1 MADATSAAAG
11 SPEAAASPEGPAGPG
26 LAPTIDA
33 DAYLAVA
40 AEVFDGMDAVL
51 TDLDD
56 GSINTTPVPG
66 TVNPVFALV
75 THVHGMACYWG
86 GSVIAGERNPRDR
99 AAEFRATGTVA
110 EAAALLADL
119 RTRLPGWVAIAA
131 SGEVRDPHAP
141 GTSRTDAAEV
151 SAAWILQ
158 HILHECAQHLGHME
172 ICRDLI
178 VRGAAEA

>member
-1 MADATSAAAG
+1 MADATSAAAA
-11 SPEAAASPEGPAGPG
+11 SPEAVASHERPAGPG

-99 AAEFRATGTVA
+99 SAEFRATGTVA

>member
-1 MADATSAAAG
+1 MADATSA
-11 SPEAAASPEGPAGPG
+11 AAASPEGPAGPG

-33 DAYLAVA
+33 EAYLAVA

>member
-1 MADATSAAAG
+1 MGDATSGTAG
-11 SPEAAASPEGPAGPG
+11 RHAASDT
-26 LAPTIDA
+26 APTDPAPTDLASTLDA
-33 DAYLAVA
+33 AAYLAVA
-40 AEVFDGMDAVL
+40 TEVFDGMDVVL
-51 TDLDD
+51 ATLDD
-56 GSINTTPVPG
+56 ATINSTPVPG
-66 TVNPVFALV
+66 VVNTVFALV

-99 AAEFRATGTVA
+99 SAEFHATGTVA

-119 RTRLPGWVAIAA
+119 RTRLPGWVVTAA

-141 GTSRTDAAEV
+141 GTSRTDAADA

-172 ICRDLI
+172 ICRDR
-178 VRGAAEA
+178 VTRASA

>member
-1 MADATSAAAG
+1 M
-11 SPEAAASPEGPAGPG
+11 
-26 LAPTIDA
+26 
-33 DAYLAVA
+33 
-40 AEVFDGMDAVL
+40 
-51 TDLDD
+51 
-56 GSINTTPVPG
+56 
-66 TVNPVFALV
+66 NPVFALV

>member
-1 MADATSAAAG
+1 MADEAAGAVAAA
-11 SPEAAASPEGPAGPG
+11 AATGA
-26 LAPTIDA
+26 APTIDA

-56 GSINTTPVPG
+56 ASINTTPVPG

>member
-1 MADATSAAAG
+1 MADEAAAAAA
-11 SPEAAASPEGPAGPG
+11 SPEAVASPEGPAGPG